1 MTAAKKATKATKA
14 AKGKT
19 FAPGTMTPAERQ
31 ANRRARLAQEGG
43 RVLSLT
49 LTAAGAKALDKLTT
63 SGLSAT
69 DAINAALIAATTRK
83 R

>member
-1 MTAAKKATKATKA
+1 MTATKKA
-14 AKGKT
+14 AK
-19 FAPGTMTPAERQ
+19 APKAKAAPVVMTPAERQ
-31 ANRRARLAQEGG
+31 ARRRERMANEGARLVQ
-43 RVLSLT
+43 VHV
-49 LTAAGAKALDKLTT
+49 TAAAGRALDKLTA